1 MYSLNSKTKV
11 DKVFKVGDLLKRITQ
26 DKAVKQEAKNIE
38 SFTLEYVLN
47 PDTIH
52 IQGNEQCHEI
62 YIFRIKLKEK
72 QVPEIF
78 IKEFDK
84 LIELHTYFILEC
96 RDEVKELGIYR
107 EIHENGIKRGM
118 VYETPWQEEMTE
130 DMPYCHTLKDVY
142 DSLFKTLIPLA
153 PKEDETLEVFLER
166 YEQVQKLQREIVT
179 LTRKAQTE
187 KQSRKKLDLGRQV
200 TKLKAQ
206 LQQII

>member
-84 LIELHTYFILEC
+84 LIELHTYLLI
-96 RDEVKELGIYR
+96 
-107 EIHENGIKRGM
+107 
-118 VYETPWQEEMTE
+118 
-130 DMPYCHTLKDVY
+130 HTLFTP
-142 DSLFKTLIPLA
+142 SMC
-153 PKEDETLEVFLER
+153 
-166 YEQVQKLQREIVT
+166 
-179 LTRKAQTE
+179 
-187 KQSRKKLDLGRQV
+187 
-200 TKLKAQ
+200 KLKTIFYNFYFTLKQ
-206 LQQII
+206 PIFKL